1 MKKLSVLAV
10 ALLLA
15 ACSSGSSE
23 PEKTGKA
30 ESAKSDKGDYVTVEI
45 TKQGDEVTKVSID
58 ETDTEKGKTKKELK
72 EDYGMKA
79 ATQNDSSKIGK
90 EWYEQIESLEKY
102 IVKNGVDAVELDEA
116 GYPKNDDVKSGCT
129 INIKNIMDTVKAAD
143 ANAK

>member
-30 ESAKSDKGDYVTVEI
+30 ESAKSEKGDYVTVEI
-45 TKQGDEVTKVSID
+45 TKQGDKVTKVSID
-58 ETDTEKGKTKKELK
+58 ETYSEKGDKTKKELK

-79 ATQNDSSKIGK
+79 ATQGDSTKIGK
-90 EWYEQIESLEKY
+90 EWYEQIE
-102 IVKNGVDAVELDEA
+102 
-116 GYPKNDDVKSGCT
+116 
-129 INIKNIMDTVKAAD
+129 
-143 ANAK
+143 